1 MESDE
6 RQIEELAAERARRQ
20 TQSARWNVN
29 IVIFTYAILT
39 TVMLLRFENIPTE
52 VVASVAVSG
61 LAMTWFLGR
70 MRGKKLYQRLYE
82 RELAEIKEAYHQ
94 ERAEAMIQS
103 PLSTREGE
111 ILNYVANGQIN
122 KEIAFQL
129 GISEQT
135 IKNHITNILRKL
147 DVSDR
152 TQAAVLGMRNGWV
165 SFNDTSNPSDA
176 ELVESLPRRQS
187 RQLSPPKLVNAK

>member
-6 RQIEELAAERARRQ
+6 KQIEELAADRARRQ

-39 TVMLLRFENIPTE
+39 TVMLLRFENIPTG
-52 VVASVAVSG
+52 VVAAVAVSG

-70 MRGKKLYQRLYE
+70 MRGKKIYQRLYE
-82 RELAEIKEAYHQ
+82 QELAEIKEAYQQ
-94 ERAEAMIQS
+94 ERVEAMIQS
-103 PLSTREGE
+103 PLSVREGE

-135 IKNHITNILRKL
+135 IKNHISNILRKL
-147 DVSDR
+147 DVNDR
-152 TQAAVLGMRNGWV
+152 TQAVVLAMQNGWV
-165 SFNDTSNPSDA
+165 SFNDTDNPADA
-176 ELVESLPRRQS
+176 ALVESLPHRQS
-187 RQLSPPKLVNAK
+187 SQLSPPTLVSAK

>member
-1 MESDE
+1 MESEE
-6 RQIEELAAERARRQ
+6 RQIEKVAAERARQQ

-29 IVIFTYAILT
+29 IVIFTYAILA

-82 RELAEIKEAYHQ
+82 QELHELQEVHQ
-94 ERAEAMIQS
+94 PETAEAVIQS
-103 PLSTREGE
+103 PLSIREGE
-111 ILNYVANGQIN
+111 ILNY
-122 KEIAFQL
+122 QL

-152 TQAAVLGMRNGWV
+152 TQAVVLAMRSGWV
-165 SFNDTSNPSDA
+165 SFNDTSNPADE
-176 ELVESLPRRQS
+176 ELVESLPHRQS
-187 RQLSPPKLVNAK
+187 SRLSPPTLVSAK